1 MITRLVTTLLLLA
14 GCTTYAVADGRGLP
28 DDAWRALPE
37 RSLSGSTLPLRITL
51 LPADTPAPWLDN
63 PATKVMSPIARA
75 LADEQDRGES
85 ELKRRSEKRIEV
97 LVGSDRLQFKLR
109 RNGLVMR
116 AKFD

>member
-1 MITRLVTTLLLLA
+1 MRTRLVTSLLCLALCSTLA
-14 GCTTYAVADGRGLP
+14 AADGRGLP

-37 RSLSGSTLPLRITL
+37 RSLNGSTLPLRINL
-51 LPADTPAPWLDN
+51 LPADVPAEWLDN

-75 LADEQDRGES
+75 MADEQDRDER

-109 RNGLVMR
+109 RNGLIMR